1 MKKKIYI
8 YTAGAALC
16 TLLFCISM
24 FQVITHYASAGKST
38 NEFAQ
43 LAEIVEQAE
52 ESEET
57 GETEETPEDMAEGEN
72 QSPLA
77 KYQELFNQNNDMA
90 GWISIDGTNINYP
103 VMFTPDNPDFYLKR
117 SFEKEYSAYGVPY
130 IAEHCSPFEPSD
142 NVIIYGHHIKGG
154 RIFGALEDYKSK
166 SFYEKHKT
174 IQFDTLTEQAEY
186 EIIAVFK
193 TVAYSSDG
201 YRYYDFVN
209 AENEKEFDAYVGK
222 CKELALYDTGVT
234 AQYGDRLITLSTCE
248 YSAQNGRLVVVAKKA
263 D

>member
-1 MKKKIYI
+1 MKKKFYI

-57 GETEETPEDMAEGEN
+57 GETEETPEDMTEGEN

-130 IAEHCSPFEPSD
+130 G
-142 NVIIYGHHIKGG
+142 YG
-154 RIFGALEDYKSK
+154 
-166 SFYEKHKT
+166 
-174 IQFDTLTEQAEY
+174 
-186 EIIAVFK
+186 VP
-193 TVAYSSDG
+193 
-201 YRYYDFVN
+201 
-209 AENEKEFDAYVGK
+209 
-222 CKELALYDTGVT
+222 LY
-234 AQYGDRLITLSTCE
+234 
-248 YSAQNGRLVVVAKKA
+248 
-263 D
+263 

>member
-1 MKKKIYI
+1 MKKKFYI

-52 ESEET
+52 ETEETRGT
-57 GETEETPEDMAEGEN
+57 GETPEEPAEGEN

-130 IAEHCSPFEPSD
+130 G
-142 NVIIYGHHIKGG
+142 YG
-154 RIFGALEDYKSK
+154 
-166 SFYEKHKT
+166 
-174 IQFDTLTEQAEY
+174 
-186 EIIAVFK
+186 VP
-193 TVAYSSDG
+193 
-201 YRYYDFVN
+201 
-209 AENEKEFDAYVGK
+209 
-222 CKELALYDTGVT
+222 LY
-234 AQYGDRLITLSTCE
+234 
-248 YSAQNGRLVVVAKKA
+248 
-263 D
+263 